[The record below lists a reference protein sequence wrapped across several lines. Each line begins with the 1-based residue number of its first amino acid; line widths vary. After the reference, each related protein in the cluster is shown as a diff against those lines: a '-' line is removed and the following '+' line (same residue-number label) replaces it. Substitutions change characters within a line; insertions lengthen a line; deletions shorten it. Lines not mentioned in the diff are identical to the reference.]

1 MRTTTTFLFL
11 LLSAT
16 LSFGSVR
23 RIEIS
28 KATQTE
34 APIKFSVTITPD
46 EQQDGH
52 CLVKLVLPA
61 GQQEVAELWK
71 IYLWIL
77 QDKKTIL
84 GAPLDLSYAKDQTIT
99 VRFHGHVD
107 TLSHC
112 LIAIRCGQHAP
123 LSETIYQIDV
133 GSYLKNTAE
142 QDGGGQPATR
152 PESK

>member
-1 MRTTTTFLFL
+1 
-11 LLSAT
+11 
-16 LSFGSVR
+16 
-23 RIEIS
+23 
-28 KATQTE
+28 
-34 APIKFSVTITPD
+34 
-46 EQQDGH
+46 
-52 CLVKLVLPA
+52 VKLVLPA

>member
-1 MRTTTTFLFL
+1 MKTTATFLFL

-34 APIKFSVTITPD
+34 SPIKFSVTITPD

-52 CLVKLVLPA
+52 CLVELVLPT
-61 GQQEVAELWK
+61 GQQELAELWK
-71 IYLWIL
+71 VYLWIR
-77 QDKKTIL
+77 QEKKSIL
-84 GAPLDLSYAKDQTIT
+84 GAPLDLSYANDKTIT
-99 VRFHGHVD
+99 VRFHGQVD
-107 TLSHC
+107 TLRDC

-133 GSYLKNTAE
+133 GSYLEKAAE
-142 QDGGGQPATR
+142 Q
-152 PESK
+152 